1 MSRQAGLSLVGSS
14 VLILYE
20 GDTTVVSR
28 DDDLKP
34 ANVSCSCL
42 DSPALC
48 AVKLFWLSVTLLLQE
63 SAAAPVVKLID
74 FENVSMNSSG
84 ACDESYLTGVR
95 NLRWNLERLV
105 AWGALEA
112 AKEEAMNG
120 MRELRSA
127 RKQLKADA
135 TKCGA
140 AQEQCIAAAPE
151 KGSQGGFTVA
161 HEDIIKEEMATSVQ
175 EEEDN
180 VIAGLPEGCA
190 GQAQDQSWGRCFRGA
205 PRVAVQHPH
214 HGQGLSN

>member
-14 VLILYE
+14 VFILYE

-95 NLRWNLERLV
+95 NLRWSVSWRGVPSSSSRTPLPSSRPSNTSAVAQFAKGLDTGER
-105 AWGALEA
+105 
-112 AKEEAMNG
+112 
-120 MRELRSA
+120 
-127 RKQLKADA
+127 
-135 TKCGA
+135 
-140 AQEQCIAAAPE
+140 
-151 KGSQGGFTVA
+151 
-161 HEDIIKEEMATSVQ
+161 
-175 EEEDN
+175 
-180 VIAGLPEGCA
+180 GLPK
-190 GQAQDQSWGRCFRGA
+190 RR
-205 PRVAVQHPH
+205 R
-214 HGQGLSN
+214 

>member
-1 MSRQAGLSLVGSS
+1 
-14 VLILYE
+14 
-20 GDTTVVSR
+20 
-28 DDDLKP
+28 
-34 ANVSCSCL
+34 
-42 DSPALC
+42 
-48 AVKLFWLSVTLLLQE
+48 LLLQE

-161 HEDIIKEEMATSVQ
+161 HEDIIKEEVATSVQ
-175 EEEDN
+175 EQEDN
-180 VIAGLPEGCA
+180 VIAGFLKAVLAKHKINPGEDAFVELLEWRYNTLIMDKVYLTDICERYGLNTA
-190 GQAQDQSWGRCFRGA
+190 AVDDLLKWKETHDVGR
-205 PRVAVQHPH
+205 PH
-214 HGQGLSN
+214 VPASLSL